1 MSKRKAAW
9 RNMMVAA
16 INSGIE
22 QGLFGLGEDENHWE
36 GKYAIYRFE
45 INGIPAIASA
55 VPIGYGELQIQVG
68 LWPAEQADAW
78 VAYVDAGFKVGE
90 IVAWGYLE
98 RKLGKWLQVGT
109 ILRLKSRAGF
119 VDRVAALRVKPKGYK
134 DEGRFIC

>member
-1 MSKRKAAW
+1 MSTRKTAW

-16 INSGIE
+16 INSGLE
-22 QGLFGLGEDENHWE
+22 QGLFGLGADENYWD

-45 INGIPAIASA
+45 IDGIRAIASA
-55 VPIGYGELQIQVG
+55 FSIGHGELQIQVG
-68 LWPAEQADAW
+68 LWPTEQADAW

-119 VDRVAALRVKPKGYK
+119 ADRVARIKVKPRGYK